1 MITVKYND
9 KDFVFDSEIH
19 ITEFLESQ
27 KIQGN
32 NIAIAVNGV
41 VVPKM
46 KWNEVLLKDN
56 DKILII
62 QASYGG

>member
-19 ITEFLESQ
+19 IPEFLESQ

-32 NIAIAVNGV
+32 NIAIAINGV